1 MRTITYGPEPNPEG
15 IISMSMKG
23 PVLGKEVNE
32 QFMSLLVKDF
42 TWSQQTAMVLRACLN
57 GKNVVAIVDTG
68 SSGVVVSESCFCRL
82 KLVHDIEIEFT
93 ITSATDTN

>member
-32 QFMSLLVKDF
+32 QFMSSLVKDF
-42 TWSQQTAMVLRACLN
+42 TWSQQTAMALRACLY
-57 GKNVVAIVDTG
+57 GKM
-68 SSGVVVSESCFCRL
+68 C
-82 KLVHDIEIEFT
+82 
-93 ITSATDTN
+93 